1 MTPIASAILRNKN
14 KVGGITIPDIKLY
27 YQATEIKTVWYWHK
41 NRHIDQWNRIQSPE
55 INSCLYGRRR

>member
-27 YQATEIKTVWYWHK
+27 YKDTVFK
-41 NRHIDQWNRIQSPE
+41 NSLVLALTTDT
-55 INSCLYGRRR
+55 